1 MIPEHPWP
9 EVNRAGDDGAD
20 SIAHENW
27 PDRQPDSIAHENWVA
42 ASQEEDS
49 VSAPAT
55 LSFEDDTLSYDDY
68 PISQKVMKTPKPPKP
83 VLTCMMTTP
92 KKAMKPATTSTL
104 PNSAS
109 HHVKHTGFNRSWK
122 DPTDAIELEDD
133 VLTIESSEA
142 PESQLDDGDESD
154 AGRAAAQ
161 EGAPPNA
168 MKEMKSVA
176 VGTQPWDELKMDL
189 VEDDEV
195 RKKLLMEMRTEML
208 QVRLRGGPWSGHY

>member
-1 MIPEHPWP
+1 MTLH
-9 EVNRAGDDGAD
+9 VNRAGDDGAD
-20 SIAHENW
+20 SIAHEN
-27 PDRQPDSIAHENWVA
+27 PVVA
-42 ASQEEDS
+42 FQEETQEEDS
-49 VSAPAT
+49 VWAPAT

-68 PISQKVMKTPKPPKP
+68 PITTQKVMKTPKPPKP

-109 HHVKHTGFNRSWK
+109 HHVKPFNRSWK

-189 VEDDEV
+189 IEDDEV

>member
-1 MIPEHPWP
+1 MSPDHPWP

-68 PISQKVMKTPKPPKP
+68 PISPKVMKTQKPPKP

-109 HHVKHTGFNRSWK
+109 HHVKPFNRSWK

-189 VEDDEV
+189 IEDDEV
-195 RKKLLMEMRTEML
+195 RKKLLMEMRAEML

>member
-1 MIPEHPWP
+1 MSPDHPWP

-68 PISQKVMKTPKPPKP
+68 PITTQKVMKTPKPPKP

-109 HHVKHTGFNRSWK
+109 HHVKPFNRSWK

-189 VEDDEV
+189 IEDDEV